1 MEVLT
6 RMLYEQDDYEDA
18 LRVEVEY
25 NEVCNTKE
33 GKQLLRW
40 LRRRRR
46 AVEKFIKAFG
56 G

>member
-6 RMLYEQDDYEDA
+6 RMLYEQDDYENA
-18 LRVEVEY
+18 LRIEVEY

-46 AVEKFIKAFG
+46 EVEKFIKKFE
-56 G
+56 

>member
-6 RMLYEQDDYEDA
+6 RILYEQDDYEDA
-18 LRVEVEY
+18 LRIEVEY

-40 LRRRRR
+40 LRRRRK
-46 AVEKFIKAFG
+46 AVEKFIKKFE
-56 G
+56 

>member
-18 LRVEVEY
+18 LRVEINY
-25 NEVCNTKE
+25 NEVGNTKE

-40 LRRRRR
+40 LRRRRK